1 MLGIKVSGKHS
12 YIKSHK
18 KHSLGAGN
26 KKKKKKAFSTLTGFV
41 FKLISVF

>member
-26 KKKKKKAFSTLTGFV
+26 KKKKKAFSTLTGFV